1 MTRIESHVFQI
12 LGGSRT
18 VIKNATVAFHK
29 LIHEIQK
36 TTEYQKACYYVQP
49 PSKVLDMETVVVRCK
64 AGSRPY
70 ISLPG
75 IAPSKFEDAVAARL
89 GQFTKGLFEAADV
102 LTALD
107 TQLRMR
113 VSFGKLFIRDDG
125 IDAVVEGSYETL
137 SKLMDEFSEN
147 GGARFESRQV
157 VKYFQFG
164 IC

>member
-1 MTRIESHVFQI
+1 MTRIESHVFQM

-29 LIHEIQK
+29 LIHEIQQ

-49 PSKVLDMETVVVRCK
+49 PSKVLDMETVVVHCK
-64 AGSRPY
+64 AGTRPY

-75 IAPSKFEDAVAARL
+75 IAPSQFEAAVSARL
-89 GQFTKGLFEAADV
+89 DQFTEGLSEAADV

-113 VSFGKLFIRDDG
+113 VSLGKLFIRDDG
-125 IDAVVEGSYETL
+125 ISPVAKGSYETL

-147 GGARFESRQV
+147 GGARFESRYV
-157 VKYFQFG
+157 VGFLLFDNY
-164 IC
+164 